1 MKANDTARPAAL
13 TPLVLSWAAL
23 VCLTFLGLGL
33 SEGGVRGA
41 WFQLLVAALVWFK
54 GWIVARYFVESH
66 LAHPFIAT
74 VVRVFILCVPL
85 ALVVTALLGERFAR
99 LATL

>member
-1 MKANDTARPAAL
+1 MKTNVAARSAKL
-13 TPLVLSWAAL
+13 TPLVLSWFAL

-33 SEGGVRGA
+33 SSGALRGA
-41 WFQLLVAALVWFK
+41 GFQLLVAALVWLK
-54 GWIVARYFVESH
+54 GWIVARYFIESH
-66 LAHPFIAT
+66 VAHPFIAT

-85 ALVVTALLGERFAR
+85 ALVLTAWLGERFAR

>member
-1 MKANDTARPAAL
+1 MKANDTARPAPL
-13 TPLVLSWAAL
+13 TPLFLSWFAL

-33 SEGGVRGA
+33 SEGGVRGV

-54 GWIVARYFVESH
+54 GWIVARYFIESH
-66 LAHPFIAT
+66 VAHPFIAT
-74 VVRVFILCVPL
+74 VVRVFILCVPV
-85 ALVVTALLGERFAR
+85 ALVFTAWLGDRFAR

>member
-13 TPLVLSWAAL
+13 TPLVLSWFAL
-23 VCLTFLGLGL
+23 VCLTFVGLGL
-33 SEGGVRGA
+33 SQGDMRGIG
-41 WFQLLVAALVWFK
+41 FQLLVAALVWFK
-54 GWIVARYFVESH
+54 GWIVARYFIESH

-74 VVRVFILCVPL
+74 VVRVFVLCVPL
-85 ALVVTALLGERFAR
+85 ALVLTALLGERFAR